1 MIYPG
6 KILHNRYQVIKKM
19 GGGGFGQIFEVD
31 DSGTS
36 KVLKVLNLAN
46 FSDIAIRQKAIALF
60 QREAKIL
67 NQIRH
72 SGIPCVE
79 SDGYFIVEENQ
90 ELPLHCLVMEKITG
104 LNLQQWL
111 KFESKQPL
119 TTETALDWL
128 IQLTQILQLLHQKNY
143 FHRDIKPS
151 NIMIKPD
158 GKLVL
163 VDFGAVREV
172 TTSYLQQQKVEQ
184 TGTVI
189 ISPGYTPPE
198 QAEGHAV
205 PQSDFFALGRTFVY
219 LLTLKSPIDLPKDT
233 QTGELIWLNHASQ
246 VTPQLASLIDCLMA
260 PFPGQRPQNTE
271 EILQSLQTTKLILNS
286 HWLKLLRKLPVLNL
300 LVDNSFKSTYQ
311 QYLRRNRKLQLGLV
325 SFLFL
330 GGSILWLSVN
340 RLNIGLELNDQ
351 GLANYQQGHLQT
363 AECYYKF
370 ALLFTP
376 EMEGLQYNLGS
387 LYEEQQAWDKARHA
401 YQLELKHN
409 FDKAYNNLARLE
421 ILDGN
426 YTAALTLIEKGL
438 SLTEDE
444 QVKYNLFKNLGWA
457 QLELENYQQA
467 HLNLQKA
474 ISLDNNRASA
484 HCLQAQVW
492 EHLEKS
498 SVALTDWQ
506 NCLQYANPDNFDEQR
521 WLKIAPVNLLPS
533 K

>member
-6 KILHNRYQVIKKM
+6 QLLQNRYRVIKKI

-31 DSGTS
+31 DGGTR
-36 KVLKVLNLAN
+36 KVLKLLNLTH
-46 FSDIAIRQKAIALF
+46 FGDVTIRQKAIALF

-67 NQIRH
+67 SQIRH
-72 SGIPCVE
+72 LGIPCVE

-90 ELPLHCLVMEKITG
+90 QLPLHCLVMEKISG

-111 KFESKQPL
+111 KLESKQPL
-119 TTETALDWL
+119 TTETALNWL
-128 IQLTQILQLLHQKNY
+128 IQLTKILQLLHQQNY

-172 TTSYLQQQKVEQ
+172 TTSYLQQQKGEE

-219 LLTLKSPIDLPKDT
+219 LLTLKSPIDFPKDP
-233 QTGELIWLNHASQ
+233 QTGELIWSNQAPQ
-246 VTPQLASLIDCLMA
+246 VTPQIASLINYLMA

-271 EILQSLQTTKLILNS
+271 EILQSLQTTERILNS
-286 HWLKLLRKLPVLNL
+286 NWRKLLRKLPVTNS
-300 LVDNSFKSTYQ
+300 LVNQSFKSIYQ
-311 QYLRRNRKLQLGLV
+311 KYFRRNRKIQLGLA

-330 GGSILWLSVN
+330 GGSILWLLVN
-340 RLNIGLELNDQ
+340 RVNLGLELNYQ
-351 GLANYQQGHLQT
+351 GLANYQQGHLPA
-363 AECYYKF
+363 AEFYYKL
-370 ALLFTP
+370 ALIFTP

-387 LYEEQQAWDKARHA
+387 LYEEQQVWDKARAA
-401 YQLELKHN
+401 YQLELKHD

-426 YTAALTLIEKGL
+426 YTAALPLIETGL
-438 SLTEDE
+438 SLTENE
-444 QVKYNLFKNLGWA
+444 QVKYNLLKNLGWA
-457 QLELENYQQA
+457 QLELSNYQQA
-467 HLNLQKA
+467 QFNLQTA
-474 ISLDNNRASA
+474 ISLDKNRASA
-484 HCLQAQVW
+484 YCLQAQVW
-492 EHLEKS
+492 EHLEQS
-498 SVALTDWQ
+498 SVALTAWQ
-506 NCLQYANPDNFDEQR
+506 NCLEYANPDNFDEQR
-521 WLKIAPVNLLPS
+521 WVKLAPVDLLRS
-533 K
+533 N